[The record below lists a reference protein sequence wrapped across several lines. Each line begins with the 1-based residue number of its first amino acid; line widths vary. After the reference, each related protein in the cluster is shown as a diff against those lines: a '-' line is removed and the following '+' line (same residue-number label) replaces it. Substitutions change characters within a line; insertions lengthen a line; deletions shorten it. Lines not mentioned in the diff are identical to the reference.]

1 MDTVYNYTR
10 KNFLLNNSKGCLSE
24 DYTLSKQED
33 HIHGSEL
40 ERLGHNLATNPV
52 PTLSMAVFN
61 QEKTQSLKFFP

>member
-24 DYTLSKQED
+24 DDTLSKQED

-40 ERLGHNLATNPV
+40 ERLGHNLAINPIL
-52 PTLSMAVFN
+52 PY
-61 QEKTQSLKFFP
+61 QEKISNPEILPDE